1 METDLGAVWPEP
13 MESVLEEMVVD
24 FTQAQR
30 LIDLARSM
38 NPIDNAWSARTIAIL
53 RFWVEGDP
61 TEQEGSGEH
70 FIVTHGNAPLWSADR
85 ASLEMLLSCYTRGAI
100 VVIREIVT
108 AIETLRSFAQETVR
122 VIICQDNR
130 DCIHYI
136 LHIDNEFRLTSEFY
150 LDIVR
155 DLEERY

>member
-1 METDLGAVWPEP
+1 METDLGAVWPER
-13 MESVLEEMVVD
+13 MESFLEEMVVD

-38 NPIDNAWSARTIAIL
+38 NPINNDWSARTIAIL
-53 RFWVEGDP
+53 RCWVEGDP

-85 ASLEMLLSCYTRGAI
+85 VSLEMLLSCHARGAI

-108 AIETLRSFAQETVR
+108 AIETLRSYAQETVR
-122 VIICQDNR
+122 VIICQDNQDR
-130 DCIHYI
+130 ILYI
-136 LHIDNEFRLTSEFY
+136 LHIDNEVLRTSGNY

-155 DLEERY
+155 DLEKRN